1 MALQLDG
8 GNTIIGTE
16 FIKLLATGSSNLA
29 TEQYVNTAV
38 ANGGVGGGTG
48 TTDLTNY
55 YNKTETDALLNNK
68 YNKSETD
75 TLLNNKYNK
84 AETDTLLDTK
94 LNINNPQDIEGT
106 MRLGYINGTSKI
118 ILNAVSSDKS
128 FYVNGDAQVL
138 GNHLVASL
146 DSSGYIKGS
155 NIQSNTF
162 NALNLND
169 ILFQSNNDTY
179 IQYDVSAT
187 KIVASKLIQCGGNLK
202 TQEIDTIAPL
212 DLIIKRNNVSMIELQ
227 DNLTVLNTK
236 TQCENFI
243 VCDNFESKNSS
254 TIINHIMNESTGE
267 MKFYVG
273 SPVVPDTTTNL
284 IMTLKNGIVEFN
296 KPTNLDLSGD
306 ISNCLKLTGETDQQV
321 AGTVAVN
328 GAKNGSNVL
337 TVNGASY
344 FSNNLECVNNI
355 LCDYVES
362 KNAST
367 IMNYVMNES
376 TGEIKFYVGSPT
388 VPDATTNLVMTLQ
401 NNLITFHKP
410 TSPDIGGGGVDD
422 SNLVKYTGQALQTIE
437 GDVVIGGGSQF
448 STYDL
453 TVNGISYFNAAIEF
467 PLGGAINLGTGKG
480 YIRSINLGS
489 GNTGYDYCI
498 FGGGGLHRF
507 YVGGSPFPQYLR
519 FQLSSTQ
526 AYFNVDVVCH
536 TELQTD
542 VINTKNATDVDLVF
556 KRGDV
561 EYMKFEGT
569 LQAVELIKGAK
580 SNTYDSIGNAD
591 VSFRRNTIDFMY
603 LRNGNVEVNTGVS
616 LVAESGK
623 FDVIDSATPTNV
635 VFKRGGVNFFTLDGT
650 NNIID
655 VSTGRALSSQYIY
668 GDFFIHRNSGADMVF
683 QGSNTTD
690 DGSVEYMRYRKAD
703 EDVNFSKDIYVN
715 QDKKAY
721 FHKET
726 GKNSYIFNE
735 NTAGVNHFKLINEDP
750 NGDIRFYANNSIRF
764 FITPSK
770 VSVPAPYTLEGDLV
784 DTSDFTKKYDIK
796 SIEHSFTD
804 IVKQI
809 EPKTFKM
816 EDEKEIGITKNHL
829 GFIADE
835 IMEAIPPEWENIVM
849 TDNEGIKKLSYIKL
863 SGILWGV
870 CREQQTKIEHLE
882 ACMFEMMEEI
892 KELKVKGKAK
902 AKAKSKPKDN

>member
-1 MALQLDG
+1 MVLQLDG

-29 TEQYVNTAV
+29 TEEFVNTAII
-38 ANGGVGGGTG
+38 NGGGGGG
-48 TTDLTNY
+48 ADLTNY
-55 YNKTETDALLNNK
+55 YNKTETHALLNNK

-75 TLLNNKYNK
+75 TFLN
-84 AETDTLLDTK
+84 DK
-94 LNINNPQDIEGT
+94 LNINNPQDMAGT
-106 MRLGYINGTSKI
+106 LRIGHVLGTSKI
-118 ILNAVSSDKS
+118 VSNAVSSDKD
-128 FYVNGDAQVL
+128 FYVNGDAQVG

-162 NALNLND
+162 NALNLALNLND
-169 ILFQSNNDTY
+169 ILFQSNSDTY
-179 IQYDVSAT
+179 IQYDVSAS
-187 KIVASKLIQCGGNLK
+187 KIVASKIIQCGGNLT
-202 TQEIDTIAPL
+202 TQEINTIAPL
-212 DLIIKRNNVSMIELQ
+212 DLVIKRNDVSMIELQ

-243 VCDNFESKNSS
+243 VCDNFESRNTS
-254 TIINHIMNESTGE
+254 TIINHSMNESTGE

-273 SPVVPDTTTNL
+273 NPIVPDTTTNL
-284 IMTLKNGIVEFN
+284 IMTLKNGIVEFY

-306 ISNCLKLTGETDQQV
+306 TSNCLKLTGEADQQV
-321 AGTVAVN
+321 AGTIAVN

-355 LCDYVES
+355 LCDYIES

-367 IMNYVMNES
+367 VMNYVMNES

-422 SNLVKYTGQALQTIE
+422 TNLVKYTGQAVQTIE
-437 GDVVIGGGSQF
+437 GDLVIGGGSQF

-453 TVNGISYFNAAIEF
+453 TANGVTYFNATIEF

-480 YIRSINLGS
+480 YIRSINIGS
-489 GNTGYDYCI
+489 GTAAYDYCI
-498 FGGGGLHRF
+498 FGSAGLHRF

-519 FQLSSTQ
+519 FQLSNTQ

-569 LQAVELIKGAK
+569 LQAVELTKGAK

-591 VSFRRNTIDFMY
+591 VTFRRNTVDFMY
-603 LRNGNVEVNTGVS
+603 FRNGNVEVNTGVS
-616 LVAESGK
+616 LLAESGK

-635 VFKRGGVNFFTLDGT
+635 VLERGGVNFFTLDGT
-650 NNIID
+650 KNVID
-655 VSTGRALSSQYIY
+655 VSTGRALSCQYIY
-668 GDFFIHRNSGADMVF
+668 GDFFINRNAGADM
-683 QGSNTTD
+683 G
-690 DGSVEYMRYRKAD
+690 
-703 EDVNFSKDIYVN
+703 FS
-715 QDKKAY
+715 
-721 FHKET
+721 
-726 GKNSYIFNE
+726 
-735 NTAGVNHFKLINEDP
+735 
-750 NGDIRFYANNSIRF
+750 R
-764 FITPSK
+764 
-770 VSVPAPYTLEGDLV
+770 
-784 DTSDFTKKYDIK
+784 
-796 SIEHSFTD
+796 
-804 IVKQI
+804 
-809 EPKTFKM
+809 
-816 EDEKEIGITKNHL
+816 
-829 GFIADE
+829 
-835 IMEAIPPEWENIVM
+835 
-849 TDNEGIKKLSYIKL
+849 
-863 SGILWGV
+863 
-870 CREQQTKIEHLE
+870 QQY
-882 ACMFEMMEEI
+882 
-892 KELKVKGKAK
+892 
-902 AKAKSKPKDN
+902 NR

>member
-1 MALQLDG
+1 MVQLDG
-8 GNTIIGTE
+8 GNTIIATE
-16 FIKLLATGSSNLA
+16 FIKLEITGSSNLA
-29 TEQYVNTAV
+29 TESYVNTAII
-38 ANGGVGGGTG
+38 NGGGGGG
-48 TTDLTNY
+48 GADLTNY
-55 YNKTETDALLNNK
+55 YQKSEVDTLLSNK

-84 AETDTLLDTK
+84 SETDTLLNDK
-94 LNINNPQDIEGT
+94 LNISNPQDMSGT
-106 MRLGYINGTSKI
+106 LRLGHIDGLSKI
-118 ILNAVSSDKS
+118 ILNGVASSRD
-128 FYVNGDAQVL
+128 FYVNGDGEIN

-155 NIQSNTF
+155 NIQSSTF

-179 IQYDVSAT
+179 IQYDVSET

-212 DLIIKRNNVSMIELQ
+212 DLVIKRNGVDYIT
-227 DNLTVLNTK
+227 LTDG
-236 TQCENFI
+236 QI
-243 VCDNFESKNSS
+243 Q
-254 TIINHIMNESTGE
+254 
-267 MKFYVG
+267 
-273 SPVVPDTTTNL
+273 
-284 IMTLKNGIVEFN
+284 FN
-296 KPTNLDLSGD
+296 QPTNLAITPDLS
-306 ISNCLKLTGETDQQV
+306 NCVKLTGEASQTIAGNVVVGGTLNTNTLNSNGNSDIVLQRNGVEYMKLEGTLQAVEMTKGVKSNTYDSIGNADVNFRRNTTDFFYLRNNTLDLNT
-321 AGTVAVN
+321 GISLSTD
-328 GAKNGSNVL
+328 GA
-337 TVNGASY
+337 TVNEIS
-344 FSNNLECVNNI
+344 
-355 LCDYVES
+355 S
-362 KNAST
+362 KTA
-367 IMNYVMNES
+367 
-376 TGEIKFYVGSPT
+376 
-388 VPDATTNLVMTLQ
+388 TNLVIQRAGVNYITLTDGQ
-401 NNLITFHKP
+401 VQFNQPTNLATGGD
-410 TSPDIGGGGVDD
+410 TS
-422 SNLVKYTGQALQTIE
+422 NCVKYTGETLQTIE

-453 TVNGISYFNAAIEF
+453 TINGVSYFNATIEF

-480 YIRSINLGS
+480 YIRSINIGS
-489 GNTGYDYCI
+489 GTAAYDYCI
-498 FGGGGLHRF
+498 FGSAGLHRF
-507 YVGGSPFPQYLR
+507 YIGGSPFPQYLR

-569 LQAVELIKGAK
+569 LQAVELTKGAK

-591 VSFRRNTIDFMY
+591 VSFRRNTVDFMY
-603 LRNGNVEVNTGVS
+603 FRNGNVEVNTGIS

-650 NNIID
+650 KNIID

-668 GDFFIHRNSGADMVF
+668 GDYFIHGNVGADMVF

-703 EDVNFSKDIYVN
+703 EDVIFSKDAYVN
-715 QDKKAY
+715 QDKRAY

-750 NGDIRFYANNSIRF
+750 NGDIRFYANNSIRLF
-764 FITPSK
+764 VTPSK

-784 DTSDFTKKYDIK
+784 DTSQKDMKYDIEEADFNFTK
-796 SIEHSFTD
+796 IVNSIKPH
-804 IVKQI
+804 
-809 EPKTFKM
+809 TFKM
-816 EDEKEIGITKNHL
+816 KEEKEMGITKSHI
-829 GFIADE
+829 GFIAE
-835 IMEAIPPEWENIVM
+835 EVEENIPEKVENILVKV
-849 TDNEGIKKLSYIKL
+849 DGIKKLSYVKMN
-863 SGILWGV
+863 SILWGAV
-870 CREQQTKIEHLE
+870 REQQQKIEWLE
-882 ACMFEMMEEI
+882 SSMFEMMEEI
-892 KELKVKGKAK
+892 KELKGKGKPKAK
-902 AKAKSKPKDN
+902 AKLKSKEN

>member
-1 MALQLDG
+1 MSSLTLDG
-8 GNTIIGTE
+8 STRIIGTE

-29 TEQYVNTAV
+29 TVEYVDDAV
-38 ANGGVGGGTG
+38 AGGGGGGGTG

-68 YNKSETD
+68 YSKSETD
-75 TLLNNKYNK
+75 TLLN
-84 AETDTLLDTK
+84 DK
-94 LNINNPQDIEGT
+94 LNINNPQDMSGT
-106 MRLGYINGTSKI
+106 LRLGHIDGLSKI
-118 ILNAVSSDKS
+118 ILNGVASSRD
-128 FYVNGDAQVL
+128 FYVNGDGEIN

-162 NALNLND
+162 NALNTND

-179 IQYDVSAT
+179 IQYDVSET

-273 SPVVPDTTTNL
+273 SPIVPDTTTNL
-284 IMTLKNGIVEFN
+284 IVTLKNGIVEFN

-306 ISNCLKLTGETDQQV
+306 TSNCLKLTGETDQQV

-355 LCDYVES
+355 LCDYIES

-367 IMNYVMNES
+367 VMNYVMNES
-376 TGEIKFYVGSPT
+376 TGEMKFYVGSPT

-422 SNLVKYTGQALQTIE
+422 TNLVKYTGQAVQTIE
-437 GDVVIGGGSQF
+437 GDLVIGGGAQF

-453 TVNGISYFNAAIEF
+453 TVNGVTYFNATIEF

-480 YIRSINLGS
+480 YIRSINIGS
-489 GNTGYDYCI
+489 GNAAYDYCI
-498 FGGGGLHRF
+498 FGSAGVHRF
-507 YVGGSPFPQYLR
+507 YVGGSPFPQHLKY
-519 FQLSSTQ
+519 QLSSTQ

-542 VINTKNATDVDLVF
+542 VINTKHATDVDLVF

-569 LQAVELIKGAK
+569 LQAVELTKGAK

-591 VSFRRNTIDFMY
+591 VSFRRNTVDFMY
-603 LRNGNVEVNTGVS
+603 FRNGNVEVNTGIS

-650 NNIID
+650 KNIID

-668 GDFFIHRNSGADMVF
+668 GDYFIHRNVGADTVF

-703 EDVNFSKDIYVN
+703 EDVNFQSISIN
-715 QDKKAY
+715 QGRKLY
-721 FHKET
+721 IHKET
-726 GKNSYIFNE
+726 GKDSYIDSVNI
-735 NTAGVNHFKLINEDP
+735 ASVNHTTFRNDDINGELRFRTNGSTKFYVRANDMSMSANLTSGANITCVSLVETSDKRLKED
-750 NGDIRFYANNSIRF
+750 I
-764 FITPSK
+764 
-770 VSVPAPYTLEGDLV
+770 DLV
-784 DTSDFTKKYDIK
+784 QTECS
-796 SIEHSFTD
+796 E
-804 IVKQI
+804 IVKKI
-809 EPKTFKM
+809 KVKIYTV
-816 EDEKEIGITKNHL
+816 KNDKKKKL
-829 GFIADE
+829 NIGFIADE
-835 IMEAIPPEWENIVM
+835 VKEKIPSEFENIV
-849 TDNEGIKKLSYIKL
+849 NQGEEYLGINYGRMSVILFKCVQEQMLRIDKLETEL
-863 SGILWGV
+863 N
-870 CREQQTKIEHLE
+870 
-882 ACMFEMMEEI
+882 
-892 KELKVKGKAK
+892 ELKKT
-902 AKAKSKPKDN
+902 

>member
-1 MALQLDG
+1 
-8 GNTIIGTE
+8 
-16 FIKLLATGSSNLA
+16 
-29 TEQYVNTAV
+29 
-38 ANGGVGGGTG
+38 
-48 TTDLTNY
+48 
-55 YNKTETDALLNNK
+55 
-68 YNKSETD
+68 
-75 TLLNNKYNK
+75 
-84 AETDTLLDTK
+84 
-94 LNINNPQDIEGT
+94 
-106 MRLGYINGTSKI
+106 
-118 ILNAVSSDKS
+118 
-128 FYVNGDAQVL
+128 
-138 GNHLVASL
+138 
-146 DSSGYIKGS
+146 
-155 NIQSNTF
+155 
-162 NALNLND
+162 
-169 ILFQSNNDTY
+169 
-179 IQYDVSAT
+179 
-187 KIVASKLIQCGGNLK
+187 
-202 TQEIDTIAPL
+202 
-212 DLIIKRNNVSMIELQ
+212 
-227 DNLTVLNTK
+227 
-236 TQCENFI
+236 
-243 VCDNFESKNSS
+243 
-254 TIINHIMNESTGE
+254 
-267 MKFYVG
+267 
-273 SPVVPDTTTNL
+273 
-284 IMTLKNGIVEFN
+284 
-296 KPTNLDLSGD
+296 
-306 ISNCLKLTGETDQQV
+306 
-321 AGTVAVN
+321 
-328 GAKNGSNVL
+328 
-337 TVNGASY
+337 
-344 FSNNLECVNNI
+344 
-355 LCDYVES
+355 
-362 KNAST
+362 
-367 IMNYVMNES
+367 MNES

-569 LQAVELIKGAK
+569 LQAVELTKGAK

-796 SIEHSFTD
+796 
-804 IVKQI
+804 K
-809 EPKTFKM
+809 
-816 EDEKEIGITKNHL
+816 
-829 GFIADE
+829 
-835 IMEAIPPEWENIVM
+835 
-849 TDNEGIKKLSYIKL
+849 Y
-863 SGILWGV
+863 
-870 CREQQTKIEHLE
+870 
-882 ACMFEMMEEI
+882 
-892 KELKVKGKAK
+892 
-902 AKAKSKPKDN
+902 

>member
-1 MALQLDG
+1 MVQLDG

-75 TLLNNKYNK
+75 TLLN
-84 AETDTLLDTK
+84 DK
-94 LNINNPQDIEGT
+94 LNINNPQDMSGT
-106 MRLGYINGTSKI
+106 LRLGHIDGLSKI
-118 ILNAVSSDKS
+118 ILNGVASSRD
-128 FYVNGDAQVL
+128 FYVNGDGEIN

-179 IQYDVSAT
+179 IQYDVSET

-212 DLIIKRNNVSMIELQ
+212 DLVFKRNGVDYIT
-227 DNLTVLNTK
+227 LTDG
-236 TQCENFI
+236 QI
-243 VCDNFESKNSS
+243 Q
-254 TIINHIMNESTGE
+254 
-267 MKFYVG
+267 
-273 SPVVPDTTTNL
+273 
-284 IMTLKNGIVEFN
+284 FN
-296 KPTNLDLSGD
+296 QPTNLAITPDLS
-306 ISNCLKLTGETDQQV
+306 NCVKLTGEASQTIAGNVVVGGTLNTNTLNSSGNSDIVLQRNGVEYMKLEGTLQAVEMTKGVKSNTYDSIGNADVNFRRNTTDFFYLRNNTLDLNT
-321 AGTVAVN
+321 GISLSTD
-328 GAKNGSNVL
+328 GA
-337 TVNGASY
+337 TVNEIS
-344 FSNNLECVNNI
+344 
-355 LCDYVES
+355 S
-362 KNAST
+362 KTA
-367 IMNYVMNES
+367 
-376 TGEIKFYVGSPT
+376 
-388 VPDATTNLVMTLQ
+388 TNLVIQRAGVNYITLTDGQ
-401 NNLITFHKP
+401 IQFNQPTNLATGGD
-410 TSPDIGGGGVDD
+410 TS
-422 SNLVKYTGQALQTIE
+422 NCVKYTGETLQTIE
-437 GDVVIGGGSQF
+437 GDLVIGGGSQF

-453 TVNGISYFNAAIEF
+453 TVNGVTYFNATIEF

-480 YIRSINLGS
+480 YIRSINIGS
-489 GNTGYDYCI
+489 GTAGYDYCI
-498 FGGGGLHRF
+498 FGSAGLHRF

-569 LQAVELIKGAK
+569 LQAVELTKGAK

-650 NNIID
+650 KNIID

-668 GDFFIHRNSGADMVF
+668 GDYFIHRNVGADMVF

-703 EDVNFSKDIYVN
+703 EDVNFSKDVY
-715 QDKKAY
+715 
-721 FHKET
+721 
-726 GKNSYIFNE
+726 
-735 NTAGVNHFKLINEDP
+735 
-750 NGDIRFYANNSIRF
+750 
-764 FITPSK
+764 
-770 VSVPAPYTLEGDLV
+770 
-784 DTSDFTKKYDIK
+784 
-796 SIEHSFTD
+796 
-804 IVKQI
+804 
-809 EPKTFKM
+809 
-816 EDEKEIGITKNHL
+816 
-829 GFIADE
+829 
-835 IMEAIPPEWENIVM
+835 
-849 TDNEGIKKLSYIKL
+849 
-863 SGILWGV
+863 
-870 CREQQTKIEHLE
+870 
-882 ACMFEMMEEI
+882 
-892 KELKVKGKAK
+892 
-902 AKAKSKPKDN
+902 

>member
-8 GNTIIGTE
+8 GNTIIATE
-16 FIKLLATGSSNLA
+16 FIKLEITGSSNLA
-29 TEQYVNTAV
+29 TENYVNTAII
-38 ANGGVGGGTG
+38 NGGGGGTG

-75 TLLNNKYNK
+75 TLLN
-84 AETDTLLDTK
+84 DK
-94 LNINNPQDIEGT
+94 LNINNPQDMSGT
-106 MRLGYINGTSKI
+106 LRLGHIDGLSKI
-118 ILNAVSSDKS
+118 ILNGVASSRD
-128 FYVNGDAQVL
+128 FYVNGDGEIN

-162 NALNLND
+162 NALNTND

-179 IQYDVSAT
+179 IQYDVSET

-212 DLIIKRNNVSMIELQ
+212 DLVLKRNNVSMIELQ

-236 TQCENFI
+236 TQCEIFI

-273 SPVVPDTTTNL
+273 SPIIPDTTTNL

-306 ISNCLKLTGETDQQV
+306 TSNCLKLTGETDQQV
-321 AGTVAVN
+321 EGTVAVN
-328 GAKNGSNVL
+328 GAKNGSNIL

-344 FSNNLECVNNI
+344 FSNNIECVNNI
-355 LCDYVES
+355 LCDYIEN

-376 TGEIKFYVGSPT
+376 TGEIRFYVGSPT

-422 SNLVKYTGQALQTIE
+422 TNLVKYTGEALQTIE
-437 GDVVIGGGSQF
+437 GDLVIGGGAQF
-448 STYDL
+448 GSFDL
-453 TVNGISYFNAAIEF
+453 TVNGTSYFLSGIELV
-467 PLGGAINLGTGKG
+467 LGGTVVLGTGKG
-480 YIRSINLGS
+480 YIRSINIGS

-498 FGGGGLHRF
+498 FASGGLHRF
-507 YVGGSPFPQYLR
+507 YVGGSPFPQHLK
-519 FQLSSTQ
+519 FHLSNTQ

-569 LQAVELIKGAK
+569 LQAVELTKGAK

-603 LRNGNVEVNTGVS
+603 FRNGNVEVNTGIS
-616 LVAESGK
+616 LLAESGK

-650 NNIID
+650 KNIIY

-668 GDFFIHRNSGADMVF
+668 GDYFIHRNVGADMVF

-703 EDVNFSKDIYVN
+703 EDVNFSKDIYMSI
-715 QDKKAY
+715 KTKG
-721 FHKET
+721 H
-726 GKNSYIFNE
+726 IF
-735 NTAGVNHFKLINEDP
+735 
-750 NGDIRFYANNSIRF
+750 
-764 FITPSK
+764 
-770 VSVPAPYTLEGDLV
+770 
-784 DTSDFTKKYDIK
+784 
-796 SIEHSFTD
+796 
-804 IVKQI
+804 
-809 EPKTFKM
+809 
-816 EDEKEIGITKNHL
+816 
-829 GFIADE
+829 
-835 IMEAIPPEWENIVM
+835 
-849 TDNEGIKKLSYIKL
+849 IKKLVRIVIYLMKIQQVLIISSYTMKTL
-863 SGILWGV
+863 
-870 CREQQTKIEHLE
+870 T
-882 ACMFEMMEEI
+882 EI
-892 KELKVKGKAK
+892 
-902 AKAKSKPKDN
+902 